1 MFYSCSTLGGHHG
14 IALVVK
20 ESMCKTSKFTREDV
34 NERLMSMRFEMSDP
48 RLLPTEQQQQP
59 TEKLKNENKNA
70 QRVEND

>member
-1 MFYSCSTLGGHHG
+1 
-14 IALVVK
+14 
-20 ESMCKTSKFTREDV
+20 MCKTSKFTREDV
-34 NERLMSMRFEMSDP
+34 NERLMSMHFEMSDP